1 MQQSNV
7 TLHVKDDKIAAAS
20 FTYIPRISDI
30 GYFHLTKIFRF
41 FFALSE
47 LLFFIQVMKF
57 GLSFPE

>member
-30 GYFHLTKIFRF
+30 GYFHLTKIFRVF
-41 FFALSE
+41 LH
-47 LLFFIQVMKF
+47 
-57 GLSFPE
+57 